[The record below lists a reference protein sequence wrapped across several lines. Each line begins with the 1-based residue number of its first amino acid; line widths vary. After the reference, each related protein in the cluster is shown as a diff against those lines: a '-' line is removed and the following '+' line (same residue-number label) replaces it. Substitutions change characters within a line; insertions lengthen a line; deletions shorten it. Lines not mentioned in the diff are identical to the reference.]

1 MPGRVEI
8 VNIALAR
15 LGESPIQT
23 LDEGSTPA
31 NAALQLY
38 DIERQATLRDYP
50 WNFAL
55 KQASLARVD
64 KVAFEFR
71 TAFALPGDCLRAVRL
86 WGADREEI
94 VSFTVRNGTLF
105 TQPERVTLEYVAD
118 VEDTGLF
125 DAKFIEAFSY
135 KLAAAL
141 AMTVKGSPELMAN
154 YTNLYQTLVTDAAA
168 KSAHEERVY
177 LSDNPYLEAR
187 Y

>member
-8 VNIALAR
+8 INLALAR
-15 LGESPIQT
+15 LGESPIQS

-31 NAALQLY
+31 NAATQLY
-38 DIERQATLRDYP
+38 DLERQATLRDYP

-55 KQASLARVD
+55 KQASLARVEEA
-64 KVAFEFR
+64 AFDFH

-86 WGADREEI
+86 WGADRNE
-94 VSFTVRNGTLF
+94 VTRFTVRTKVLYAD
-105 TQPERVTLEYVAD
+105 PERVTLEYVAD

-125 DAKFIEAFSY
+125 DAKFVEAFSY
-135 KLAAAL
+135 KLAASL
-141 AMTVKGSPELMAN
+141 AMTVKGSSEMMAN
-154 YTNLYQTLVTDAAA
+154 YMNMYQTLVTDAAA
-168 KSAHEERVY
+168 KSAGEERVY

>member
-1 MPGRVEI
+1 
-8 VNIALAR
+8 
-15 LGESPIQT
+15 
-23 LDEGSTPA
+23 
-31 NAALQLY
+31 
-38 DIERQATLRDYP
+38 
-50 WNFAL
+50 
-55 KQASLARVD
+55 
-64 KVAFEFR
+64 
-71 TAFALPGDCLRAVRL
+71 
-86 WGADREEI
+86 
-94 VSFTVRNGTLF
+94 
-105 TQPERVTLEYVAD
+105 VTLEYVAD